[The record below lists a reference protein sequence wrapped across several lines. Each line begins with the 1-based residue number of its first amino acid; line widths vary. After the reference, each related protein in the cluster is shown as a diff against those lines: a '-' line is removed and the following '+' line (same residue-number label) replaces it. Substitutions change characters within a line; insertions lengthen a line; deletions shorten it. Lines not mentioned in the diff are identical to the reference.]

1 MNVTRQEL
9 KARAKAQLDGGIFQT
24 KWLWA
29 VLVCLIASAALSIA
43 GIIPAVGAA
52 ASLIIMGPVRYAVEA
67 MFLKQARSN
76 QPMNLE
82 DLLKGFTGD
91 FKQTF
96 LIGLMTGVFTFLWSL
111 LFVIPGIVKAYA
123 YSMVYYI
130 KVDNPTYTWKECID
144 QSMDMMNGHKMDL
157 FVLGLS
163 FIGWILLSCITF
175 GVAYIWV
182 LPYIQTTYTNA
193 YNSLKPHK
201 AEVANE
207 PEAIPDIVPT
217 EN

>member
-52 ASLIIMGPVRYAVEA
+52 VSLIIMGPVMYAVEA

-157 FVLGLS
+157 FVQDLS
-163 FIGWILLSCITF
+163 FIGWMIVGALCLGVGTLWVVPYQYATRAHFYQELSKEYRIRC
-175 GVAYIWV
+175 
-182 LPYIQTTYTNA
+182 TTAFTMQ
-193 YNSLKPHK
+193 
-201 AEVANE
+201 
-207 PEAIPDIVPT
+207 
-217 EN
+217 